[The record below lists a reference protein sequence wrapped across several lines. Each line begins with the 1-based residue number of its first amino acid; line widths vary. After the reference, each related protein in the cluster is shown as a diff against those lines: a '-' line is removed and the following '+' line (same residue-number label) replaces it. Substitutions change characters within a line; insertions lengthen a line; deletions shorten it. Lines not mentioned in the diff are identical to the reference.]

1 MRIVRR
7 FILAA
12 AMLAGA
18 AHAAGFP
25 DKPVHLVV
33 PLAPGGTTD
42 IVARLIAEK
51 MSVSLKQ
58 PVVVENR
65 PGAGGTIASNY
76 VANAAPDGYTILMGT
91 IGTMAIAPAM
101 YSSLNYDPDTA
112 FDAVSSVSTGQFVVV
127 VNPQVKANTLAELLA
142 LARDKPGSLNYGS
155 AGNGST
161 PHLGMELLK
170 QHADVNMVHVPYRG
184 SGPMVTAVAA
194 GEVQVGMPDIPS
206 ALAFIRAGRLRALA
220 VTGQERA
227 SFDEKVPTVA
237 ESGFDGFDVSV
248 WLGIVTAK
256 GTPPGAIDRLNEAV
270 RYALDDN
277 DVKAKLVELD
287 SQPKP
292 STPKEFE
299 AFADSERAK
308 WKSIVDAADARI
320 K

>member
-1 MRIVRR
+1 
-7 FILAA
+7 
-12 AMLAGA
+12 MLAGA

-42 IVARLIAEK
+42 IVSRLIADK

-76 VANAAPDGYTILMGT
+76 VANSSPDGYTILMGT

-101 YSSLNYDPDTA
+101 YPSLNYDPDTA

-127 VNPQVKANTLAELLA
+127 VNPDVKANTLEELIA
-142 LARDKPGSLNYGS
+142 LARKKPGSLNYGS

-170 QHADVNMVHVPYRG
+170 QRAEVSMVHVPYRG
-184 SGPMVTAVAA
+184 SGPMVTAVAS

-206 ALAFIRAGRLRALA
+206 ALPFIRAGRLRALA

-227 SFDEKVPTVA
+227 SFDADIPTVA
-237 ESGFDGFDVSV
+237 ESGFGDFDVSV

-256 GTPPGAIDRLNEAV
+256 GTPPDDIEKLNEAV
-270 RYALDDN
+270 RYALADS
-277 DVKAKLVELD
+277 DVKKKLIELD
-287 SQPKP
+287 SFPKP
-292 STPKEFE
+292 STPNEFE
-299 AFADSERAK
+299 AFSDSERLK